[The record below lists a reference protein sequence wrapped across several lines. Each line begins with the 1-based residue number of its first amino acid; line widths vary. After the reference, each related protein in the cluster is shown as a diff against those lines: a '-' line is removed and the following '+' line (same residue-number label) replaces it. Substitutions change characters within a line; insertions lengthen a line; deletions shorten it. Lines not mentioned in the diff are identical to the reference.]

1 MNQTQICEI
10 LTSGQVMRLD
20 DLQQHKTCPILRAQ
34 DLYYMGVKHGSYC
47 IFGTMYLGMVT

>member
-20 DLQQHKTCPILRAQ
+20 DLQPHKRYAILRAQ
-34 DLYYMGVKHGSYC
+34 ELYVYGSEAR
-47 IFGTMYLGMVT
+47 I

>member
-20 DLQQHKTCPILRAQ
+20 DLQLNKANPILRVKEIFT
-34 DLYYMGVKHGSYC
+34 MGVKHASYC
-47 IFGTMYLGMVT
+47 IFGTMFLWMIM